1 MEGITTFL
9 WFDGNAEEAANF
21 YVSVFPNSE
30 INDVSRYGEVG
41 PGQSGQVMTV
51 AFTLNGRPF
60 IALNGGP
67 EHASFNL
74 AVSFMINCESQ
85 EEVDYYWDALGKGGK
100 EIQCGWLTDRF
111 GLPWQIIPTA
121 LPELLSDP
129 DRDKAQRAMKAM
141 LEMTKIDINKLREA
155 AKASA

>member
-41 PGQSGQVMTV
+41 PGESGQVMTV

>member
-1 MEGITTFL
+1 
-9 WFDGNAEEAANF
+9 
-21 YVSVFPNSE
+21 
-30 INDVSRYGEVG
+30 
-41 PGQSGQVMTV
+41 MTV